1 AEKRCQIL
9 AIHIFHREE
18 VMTIDFSNVINTAN
32 VGMGNTAGSADLI
45 MKAFKKPLIVYGLVG
60 QELQSNRLTQCEVIG
75 TINFSHSATPE
86 QSDNAVTS
94 REQNSRQKQTLI
106 SRGRNGT

>member
-1 AEKRCQIL
+1 
-9 AIHIFHREE
+9 
-18 VMTIDFSNVINTAN
+18 MTIDFSNVINAAN
-32 VGMGNTAGSADLI
+32 VGMGNTAGGADLI

-94 REQNSRQKQTLI
+94 REQNSRQKPALI
-106 SRGRNGT
+106 SRGRNRT